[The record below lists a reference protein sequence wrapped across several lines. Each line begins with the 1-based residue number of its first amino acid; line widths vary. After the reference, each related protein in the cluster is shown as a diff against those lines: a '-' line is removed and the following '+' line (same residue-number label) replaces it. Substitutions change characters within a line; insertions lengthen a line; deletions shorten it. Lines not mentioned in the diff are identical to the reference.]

1 MGIAGVICKAHWRR
15 KKHMRRL
22 LLLIALSVMG
32 AGQMKATPLACA
44 TGQTLAYYETTYTS
58 QASACSIAGLDFY
71 DFNAAMYGVIGN
83 SGPGTAPFT
92 AASIDI
98 TPVDGPGGVGF
109 LITPVST
116 FQATATGVRDVD
128 IPIQVVC
135 DNGMACL
142 TSIFMS
148 ISGSATASNVSGGT
162 AGEGFLTESYCPGS
176 VVPPCSGGSGTQDIT
191 LAINPSSPSTVS
203 QTVPFSGVSGL
214 SLDKDIGAIGN
225 NGSATV
231 TSVED
236 LFSVAV
242 PTSVPT
248 PEPST
253 LLLLEGGLI
262 GLALFSIR
270 RRLV

>member
-1 MGIAGVICKAHWRR
+1 MR
-15 KKHMRRL
+15 KLMFL
-22 LLLIALSVMG
+22 VVFSIIG
-32 AGQMKATPLACA
+32 AGQMKADPACTPNTVAF
-44 TGQTLAYYETTYTS
+44 YEATYTS
-58 QASACSIAGLDFY
+58 QANACSIAGLDFY
-71 DFNAAMYGVIGN
+71 NFNSGDFGVAGN

-98 TPVDGPGGVGF
+98 TPVNGPGGVGF
-109 LITPVST
+109 LITPAST
-116 FQATATGVRDVD
+116 LQATQTGVRDIE
-128 IPIQVVC
+128 IPFQVAC
-135 DNGMACL
+135 DNGTACL

-176 VVPPCSGGSGTQDIT
+176 VVPPCSGGNGTQDII
-191 LAINPSSPSTVS
+191 LRINPSSPGTVS
-203 QTVPFSGVSGL
+203 QADTFSGVSGL

-236 LFSVAV
+236 LFSVPPV

-253 LLLLEGGLI
+253 LLLLGGGLA
-262 GLALFSIR
+262 GLALLSKR
-270 RRLV
+270 KSHSLV